1 MNSNRKLFNN
11 LVSIESFD
19 KNLQGIVASSVF
31 SDWFFDQRDQI
42 NQLPIQF
49 NDAIPR
55 TMEPY
60 TIPVYDPTSHFFP
73 SSHGCN
79 IRSITLEPGILVK
92 PSMTSSFSGTDYFGP
107 DKKCNGKKRKR
118 ISEGEMEKP
127 RDVVHVR
134 AKRGQATDSH
144 SLSERLRRQKINE
157 KLRFLQDLV
166 PGCYKTMGMAV
177 MLDVITTYV
186 RSLQNQIDFLSLK
199 LSAASLFHDFNS
211 TEAEAVEPRV
221 GTTGYEAQGMEK
233 NAGENYGGSSQ
244 FQTTWPL

>member
-1 MNSNRKLFNN
+1 MDEFNVSLQKPKPPLSEMNSNIELFNN

-31 SDWFFDQRDQI
+31 NDWFFYQHDKI

-55 TMEPY
+55 TMETY
-60 TIPVYDPTSHFFP
+60 SIPVYDPTSHFFP

-79 IRSITLEPGILVK
+79 SRSITLEPGILVK
-92 PSMTSSFSGTDYFGP
+92 PSMISSFSGTDYLGP
-107 DKKCNGKKRKR
+107 NKF
-118 ISEGEMEKP
+118 
-127 RDVVHVR
+127 VHVR

-144 SLSERLRRQKINE
+144 SLSERLRREKINE
-157 KLRFLQDLV
+157 KLRCLQDLV

-177 MLDVITTYV
+177 MLDVITNYV

-199 LSAASLFHDFNS
+199 LFAASLFHDFKS
-211 TEAEAVEPRV
+211 TEAEAVEPSV
-221 GTTGYEAQGMEK
+221 GTTGYEAQGME
-233 NAGENYGGSSQ
+233 NDAGKNYGGFSQ
-244 FQTTWPL
+244 FQTSWPL